1 MYRKHTRIRGK
12 VRTLVSNTDTNHKY
26 TYTNKKKTDIKLVK
40 LWAIV
45 LYGRNIAIIAAII
58 KLRKISMNTTERSIA
73 SGVTRKM
80 T

>member
-1 MYRKHTRIRGK
+1 M
-12 VRTLVSNTDTNHKY
+12 
-26 TYTNKKKTDIKLVK
+26 

-58 KLRKISMNTTERSIA
+58 ILRKTSNDTIEIGNIG
-73 SGVTRKM
+73 SGAIRKM